1 MKKIEIII
9 AFLLMVAIND
19 DCDFYHYYDNENILR
34 CTDSYVC
41 PDGFSKLKHNTTECI
56 NDCSKDSN
64 YKYEFKNECYEAC
77 PYPETELIND
87 TCSVICNEEKPFE
100 DLSTHECIETCD
112 LFQMM
117 TLECK
122 LKYQTNETIKLLEE
136 LFEDFL
142 NNLSPEF
149 NDTPI
154 EITPGMPI
162 TLNITPKIDDNPET
176 QFNHRECISLLK
188 KYYNIP
194 ENETISVFKI
204 DNMDLGIEYEYYR
217 ADRTK
222 LDHSICSNLQP
233 KEESRASTG
242 FKDLIH
248 PEDVKCTIDKPF
260 RNSLKGECSEICK
273 PEDYMEGN
281 CILTYQT
288 DGKNDKLTIEEQNKI
303 KNSILN
309 QLDYVF
315 TSEQY
320 YNTYLNGLD
329 STDDVRNFGNMK
341 ISFSSLESQMKNI
354 NS

>member
-9 AFLLMVAIND
+9 ALLLMVAINNN
-19 DCDFYHYYDNENILR
+19 CDFYHYYDNENTLR
-34 CTDSYVC
+34 CTDNYVC
-41 PDGFSKLKHNTTECI
+41 PDEFSKLKHNTTECI

-117 TLECK
+117 MLKCT
-122 LKYQTNETIKLLEE
+122 LKYKTNETIKLLEE

-154 EITPGMPI
+154 MITPGMPI

-194 ENETISVFKI
+194 ENETISIFKI
-204 DNMDLGIEYEYYR
+204 DNRI
-217 ADRTK
+217 
-222 LDHSICSNLQP
+222 
-233 KEESRASTG
+233 
-242 FKDLIH
+242 
-248 PEDVKCTIDKPF
+248 
-260 RNSLKGECSEICK
+260 
-273 PEDYMEGN
+273 
-281 CILTYQT
+281 
-288 DGKNDKLTIEEQNKI
+288 
-303 KNSILN
+303 
-309 QLDYVF
+309 
-315 TSEQY
+315 
-320 YNTYLNGLD
+320 
-329 STDDVRNFGNMK
+329 
-341 ISFSSLESQMKNI
+341 
-354 NS
+354 

>member
-9 AFLLMVAIND
+9 ALLLMVAIND

-34 CTDSYVC
+34 CTDNYVC

-122 LKYQTNETIKLLEE
+122 LKYQTNETLKLLEK

-154 EITPGMPI
+154 EITPV
-162 TLNITPKIDDNPET
+162 
-176 QFNHRECISLLK
+176 
-188 KYYNIP
+188 IP
-194 ENETISVFKI
+194 
-204 DNMDLGIEYEYYR
+204 
-217 ADRTK
+217 
-222 LDHSICSNLQP
+222 
-233 KEESRASTG
+233 
-242 FKDLIH
+242 
-248 PEDVKCTIDKPF
+248 
-260 RNSLKGECSEICK
+260 
-273 PEDYMEGN
+273 
-281 CILTYQT
+281 
-288 DGKNDKLTIEEQNKI
+288 
-303 KNSILN
+303 
-309 QLDYVF
+309 
-315 TSEQY
+315 
-320 YNTYLNGLD
+320 
-329 STDDVRNFGNMK
+329 
-341 ISFSSLESQMKNI
+341 
-354 NS
+354 